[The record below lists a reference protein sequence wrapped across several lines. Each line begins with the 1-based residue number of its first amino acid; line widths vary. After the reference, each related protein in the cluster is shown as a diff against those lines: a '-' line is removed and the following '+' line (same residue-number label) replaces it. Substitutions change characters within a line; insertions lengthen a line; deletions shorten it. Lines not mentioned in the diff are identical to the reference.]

1 VNDTGCENKAI
12 WRSDGQ
18 SILTVCAGKIQI
30 RSLDGTVLGTV
41 YQPSNT
47 AGSPVPVVI
56 RTSPD
61 GSTVYFKSYDEEGRA
76 AIWSVSVNGGPTR
89 LLARFDDPMR
99 PSNRRNF
106 TTDGRRLYFTMD
118 DRQADVWVVEVGKR
132 AR

>member
-1 VNDTGCENKAI
+1 
-12 WRSDGQ
+12 
-18 SILTVCAGKIQI
+18 
-30 RSLDGTVLGTV
+30 
-41 YQPSNT
+41 
-47 AGSPVPVVI
+47 
-56 RTSPD
+56 
-61 GSTVYFKSYDEEGRA
+61 VYFKSYYEEGFA